1 MSVSKLDMPGP
12 YLGGVHLKVCT
23 AAPRTLGILSMAI
36 LFGAL
41 SWCAL
46 AGEIMADRM
55 VVKYIISILVATHH
69 IASVGA
75 EGECH

>member
-1 MSVSKLDMPGP
+1 MVA
-12 YLGGVHLKVCT
+12 CT
-23 AAPRTLGILSMAI
+23 AAQDLGILSVAI
-36 LFGAL
+36 VLDAL